1 MLFSDLTSCLLS
13 LKNCSLQIKDSGGG
27 YLFIEDLHKFVRMDS
42 LIVSRIKDKKNSD
55 IAKALKEQLQ
65 YLFDNFDSFERSVV
79 GAKPKKMKK

>member
-1 MLFSDLTSCLLS
+1 
-13 LKNCSLQIKDSGGG
+13 
-27 YLFIEDLHKFVRMDS
+27 MDS

-79 GAKPKKMKK
+79 GAKPKKMRK